1 MKNSLQFNMKLE
13 IYVIRGIKICEKLI
27 HKYQQPETFN
37 RTVTYISISDT

>member
-13 IYVIRGIKICEKLI
+13 IYVIRICEKLI